1 MNRKGVL
8 FMLLFGILLIWDV
21 YPVRGNTFVAAIQA
35 AHHCSLMTAR
45 IAASVITALI
55 GTTGC
60 VFLSLER
67 SAHAHP
73 DHESP
78 TEQETKRIEHQKTLT
93 GLQETRFR
101 K

>member
-1 MNRKGVL
+1 MTRKSVL

-21 YPVRGNTFVAAIQA
+21 YPVRGNTLVAAIQT

-55 GTTGC
+55 GTTAC

-67 SAHAHP
+67 HAHAHT
-73 DHESP
+73 DNESH
-78 TEQETKRIEHQKTLT
+78 TERSCE
-93 GLQETRFR
+93 
-101 K
+101 